1 MSAGLFRI
9 LSASFAYRGVVP
21 RGRIAFLFGSR
32 WISSGCRGALLLC
45 EGSVS
50 SDALTGGAE
59 LFACLVSILMGQM
72 VDLCWR
78 CFTPRC
84 IERAVSLSDL

>member
-9 LSASFAYRGVVP
+9 LSASVAYRGVVP

-78 CFTPRC
+78 CFTPPMY
-84 IERAVSLSDL
+84 